1 MGRRPSNHKSVKR
14 IEFVKDDGERLYYD
28 INELGKKSVPFP
40 SASKGNATKVY
51 FAPLKLP
58 TFEPYLP
65 FEQFI
70 EAIDKICL
78 LRLPIS

>member
-1 MGRRPSNHKSVKR
+1 MGRRPSNHKSVKT
-14 IEFVKDDGERLYYD
+14 IEFVKDNGEKLYYD

-40 SASKGNATKVY
+40 PTSKGNATKVY
-51 FAPLKLP
+51 FAPFKLP
-58 TFEPYLP
+58 TFEPYIP

-70 EAIDKICL
+70 EEIDKKCL